1 MTSIWYRVHMYV
13 GSYDEKFL
21 KVFVL
26 YPTIFFVFE
35 ETLTCTW
42 LATEDTGN
50 NRHYSTQHKSATVI
64 QASYRG
70 YR

>member
-35 ETLTCTW
+35 ETLT
-42 LATEDTGN
+42 
-50 NRHYSTQHKSATVI
+50 STFNLLPTLMLHGQTQLLSDVTYLYA
-64 QASYRG
+64 
-70 YR
+70 

>member
-21 KVFVL
+21 KVFDL

-35 ETLTCTW
+35 ETLTCTFN
-42 LATEDTGN
+42 LLPKLMLHGQ
-50 NRHYSTQHKSATVI
+50 TQLLSDLTYLYA
-64 QASYRG
+64 
-70 YR
+70 